1 MFFFF
6 HYSNI
11 LIQGMALQILPIV
24 WIWAFWYNK
33 APTIISSAAQCD
45 AGAAVGII
53 LTSPRWCWGIFRSSH
68 IGTFYNSL
76 FLSYRVCYLNTTFK
90 IAYPVWQSETVVVGT
105 YVWASKN
112 SSTPPRRSKHN
123 TDSRNSVAFSRWRN
137 YSRGLI
143 VRKTYF

>member
-33 APTIISSAAQCD
+33 APAPISSAAQCD
-45 AGAAVGII
+45 AVAAVGIMRNFSK
-53 LTSPRWCWGIFRSSH
+53 LTHRYLLQQSLSLIKGMLFKHYIW
-68 IGTFYNSL
+68 NSIPCM
-76 FLSYRVCYLNTTFK
+76 R
-90 IAYPVWQSETVVVGT
+90 ETVVVGT

-112 SSTPPRRSKHN
+112 SSTPLRRSKHN
-123 TDSRNSVAFSRWRN
+123 TDSRNRVAFSRWRN
-137 YSRGLI
+137 YSQGIIVQKMYFLI
-143 VRKTYF
+143 TT